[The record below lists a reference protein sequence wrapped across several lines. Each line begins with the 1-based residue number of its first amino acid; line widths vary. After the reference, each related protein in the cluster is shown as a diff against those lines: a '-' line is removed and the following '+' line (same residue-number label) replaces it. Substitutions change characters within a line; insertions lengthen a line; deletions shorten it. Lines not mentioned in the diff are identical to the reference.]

1 MGPPAAI
8 QGFNNATYDPT
19 PAGELTLFPPVAV
32 VSAAPTPGRP
42 QFEPLPE
49 LTAAAAAAA
58 AAAHPRPAI
67 YNLSVSRGFSAKDW
81 FDDPHRNFPRQ
92 QLKYQQELGTGWFGQ
107 VMYQQELGTGWLG
120 QVMYQQELGTEWFGQ
135 VMYQQ
140 ELGTGWFGQ
149 VMYQQE
155 LGTGWFGQVMY
166 QQELGTGWFGQVM
179 YQQEL
184 GTGWFGQVMYQQELG
199 TGEFEQVMYQQELGT
214 GWFGQVM
221 YQQELGTGWFGQVMY
236 QQELGTGW
244 FGQVMYQQELGT
256 GWFGQALLG
265 EARNLTAE
273 PRTAVVVKAL
283 RAGATLPEQMYFLHE
298 MAYLRDAN
306 HPNVLRL
313 LGRCLEA
320 DPYLLIL
327 ERCGAGDAKEFLQRR
342 SPAERQQLLETMALN
357 KMAMDAAA
365 GLQHLHDIHYTH
377 SDLAARSCRV
387 MSNCTLKIGDYGCNI
402 DRYKQQRLSQT
413 PRRPVYGSSGG
424 QLNKQCS
431 SVGWPVE
438 EDYYIA
444 GDVALPVRWCAPEI
458 LECTP
463 TTIETK
469 EVTKASNV
477 WSLGVLMWELLAF
490 AALPYAPLSDDDVIQ
505 HVVMDRNVQLS
516 RPKLSTGSPHT
527 DRMYHVMQLCWL
539 PPGQRP
545 TVHRIHALL
554 SQLTA
559 PPRDDFEERW
569 EALRPRGRADGGSDS
584 ESPEPASLDSELH
597 DALRSLDR
605 MLAAEEP
612 AAPGAG
618 GGPAAGDHPPPAE
631 DPDGQSAGSGD
642 GRLAREQS
650 RSVQDFLTL
659 TAPLDSLEY
668 GSERADSDPEPA
680 REPEPEPESSV
691 STRAQRPLVEGAAR
705 GPALSAPAAS
715 ACLPERPAA
724 GGGFPAGGG
733 GGAGALGDGSGEPP
747 PEEVGAGGGTAAA
760 PRTPHAVPQLCLTEA
775 TPPRQPETGQQSL
788 QSSQTEEPPATE
800 PRAFRFVLNEN
811 SDGSSK
817 LASDSETN
825 CEGCLAS
832 DAGESADL
840 GAELSAAATSEYF
853 TAADSTLA
861 AELSAVDG
869 PAGDSV
875 TDSCAAGDGDLS
887 GRRGLRLTST
897 PRGRRSPSFN
907 EYIGSA
913 YQTAVETQPDA
924 SADTLMGSRHSA
936 PAYAPLAG
944 DDLSAGSEP
953 GCHAALL
960 ADDGDDEL
968 DMASLRRE
976 AAGGGGDVP
985 RPCAGAADKAPLAE
999 PDSPARSPSLSSTFG
1014 HSTCDELAELPDEEE
1029 VRSLCSR
1036 AELAP
1041 SKLWGSAEEPAGSP
1055 LRPDRR
1061 PSADVITVIEAAPGR
1076 AGPAGGGIADGA
1088 AAGPADRTPAAAG
1101 AGKAVSADP
1110 DQSKPD
1116 TAAPV
1121 DVPALNSELSVDLL
1135 RASTGLSSAASGPST
1150 LPSEQSA
1157 LTSEELTLPSEP
1169 SNLPSEPS
1177 AVAWEQLTLPSEP
1190 SGLPSEQPASTA
1202 DFSLSD
1208 LLALA
1213 DSPMVS
1219 ANETPTKET
1228 LDGAVGDGAPLLTL
1242 SEGPASESA
1251 PLPEGPISDP
1261 LSVPGGAER
1270 QDDTLSEPVPVP
1282 GCPERQD
1289 DTLSEPVPVPGGAE
1303 RQDDTPSEPVP
1314 VPGGAERQDDTL
1326 SEPVPV
1332 PGVPEPQDDTL
1343 SEPVPVPGGPEPQDD
1358 TLSEPVPVPG
1368 GPEPQ
1373 DDTLSEPVP
1382 VPGGAEPQDDTLSES
1397 VPVPGGAEPQDDTLS
1412 EPVPVPGGA
1421 EPQDDTL
1428 SEPVPV
1434 PGGPEPQDDTLSEPV
1449 PVPGGPEPQDDTL
1462 SEPVPVPGGA
1472 EPQDDTLSEPVPVPG
1487 GAEPQ
1492 DDTLSEP
1499 VPVPGGAEPQD
1510 DTLSEPV
1517 PVPGGPEPQD
1527 DTLSEPVPVSG
1538 GAEPQN
1544 DTLSECVP
1552 VPGGAE
1558 PQDDTLTSL
1567 DGSGGFELTPGE
1579 LEMSPAAWDAARPAG
1594 PGGADAVGTG
1604 DGAATDTAV
1613 TAPAAPV
1620 TSNTGDS
1627 SHKYALCA
1635 DSGGAVDALA
1645 DDSPQP
1651 VPAAAGPG
1659 SKYQLQS
1666 ELGASADGELSEA
1679 EERPGLWTDGGPSA
1693 GEGEELWADGG
1704 PSAGEGEEPW
1714 AGRGP
1719 SAGEGE
1725 VEPWAGRG
1733 APAGEGEELWAGRG
1747 APAGEGEELWAGL
1760 RLATEHTQALVEAAR
1775 RQSPQKNYRSMFLE
1789 GAAEPADGA
1798 EPASRHGRHGSGGF
1812 DPLVPSGESPGAA
1825 FDPLQLELELE
1836 LEPGG
1841 LELEL
1846 IPSDEEAAFAAIRAE
1861 LRRALPDPAGAEQ
1874 EQEEEEQREQEE
1886 EEVGMVCR
1894 PAVPGLE
1901 TIREEAED
1909 QDQDQEDA
1917 PLEEDHIPDS
1927 WREHEDTFVEVEIRP
1942 CDAGQERRAVARPD
1956 PAGVQPDP
1964 AGVQPDP
1971 ASPTPDPAG
1980 VQSDTERP
1988 GGGCGPPATETA
2000 ASRPPERTE
2009 PTPSPD
2015 RQWTEPTPTADRQWT
2030 EPTPSPDRQWT
2041 ETTPT
2046 ADRQWTEPTPSPD
2059 RQWTEL
2065 TPAADRQAAGAAA
2078 PAHPAAAAPAVPEQ
2092 QRVSADLPAGP
2103 EQLRASADLPAGPEQ
2118 LRASADLPDTEQ
2130 LRVSADLPATEQL
2143 RGSADLPGPA
2153 DVLSSRGEP
2162 DGSQDSGPP
2171 AAGGL
2176 SGVSHVPEGAGSA
2189 EDTPDRTEAVAVSQ
2203 RSVERLQNGLGV
2215 TGGATDSRPA
2225 GADRAV
2231 DGGRPAAG
2239 LGGDLVTGEPLSGD
2253 DAGVYGD
2260 GDGAVQPADGG
2271 PPPVGVAEDTSE
2283 EVGPRQNGNTEAH
2296 ERDSSTEKDII
2307 EDGSLS
2313 APPQPGSKGGLNA
2326 EPTKP
2331 ARIEFRLDEPVTVPR
2346 KLRAASAEGA
2356 ILIPGVGDVYSS
2368 LTAEEPTAGDAA
2380 TASLGGVE
2388 SGTGTAAVSGS
2399 GGPEPE
2405 PAAATRR
2412 PVSAALV
2419 AELRALASSA
2429 ESRPSAPVA
2438 EDRAETQ
2445 SRPPAPVA
2453 EGRVESQVPRSARGG
2468 AALQLT
2474 DLEWPAAGGGA
2485 APAGPP
2491 PEPLSDSEA
2500 SDVLEVDT
2508 ESLEARLVAGGRP
2521 RAHLAFVPRAEP
2533 APPPPREEE
2542 RRGTDPWAEGESPS
2556 AAAVGSTVGDESD
2569 YEGDYESLP
2578 VDVTGPGL
2586 GPGPAAGLTRSV
2598 ASYDL
2603 AGGAAGAAGWEGAG
2617 AEQPADWQ
2625 YPAPGEG
2632 AAVPDRDRE
2641 ADHGQPASLPPL
2653 AGYHVLSHGE
2663 IYHKAERRRSLPV
2676 TAGPPPPPPP
2686 PPPPAESAAESA
2698 ALTAE
2703 ELALDASIPTYDD
2716 VRRFG
2721 EPADSLSSDEDDEP
2735 SPAGR
2740 PWPLGDASACT
2751 LRGRGP
2757 ELPGE
2762 RDGGGGE
2769 MEWGDRRDK
2778 RKEGEHSDVTE
2789 RSGDKRLV
2797 VDATDGEEVSRGA
2810 GAAAVTG
2817 AGAASEGEGGDGRGP
2832 GELGLDESGDVLERP
2847 HRPVPGVQCERDSE
2861 RRLRPEPDTA
2871 VNSGL
2876 RLEPDTAVNSG
2887 PLPEPDAAPEIEY
2900 DEDGV
2905 VFERL
2910 ERPGRPAPG
2919 ARPPPAAGAVR
2930 SPEDPAAAAAA
2941 EQQDQEEEQE
2951 GAAGPQESRWSPEAA
2966 FLEDD
2971 SPWSAADALALRDRL
2986 RLINE
2991 EYGEAEGEE
3000 GRAERAERLRRLND
3014 QWGVAQADDPAGGRY
3029 TPDWEPDDDEEDGLS
3044 STSGEFV
3051 WQDGADRAAAE
3062 AGAGS
3067 DSDSD
3072 SGSDSESE
3080 SGEEEFTPSVWQQD
3094 LEPGHGLLR
3103 SPERKSDL
3111 RKSVS
3116 FKRQKHHRI
3125 YEYPGAPAT
3134 PELAAEEAAAAAAA
3148 AQRKTWSF
3156 VAPAAVTLDGPT
3168 DPLCVGQAAVT
3179 LDGPTDP
3186 LCVGQAAVTLD
3197 CPTDPLCVGQAAVTH
3212 YTDWEL
3218 DGEEIED
3225 VSLTELPESP
3235 ERCAPRLPA
3244 AGAAAHYFLS
3254 AEGDDG
3260 DEFYL
3265 EPALSAAGYTG
3276 GSSFSPAQL
3285 FQGAEHDW
3293 GAAAEHGWAAAPEGR
3308 FVDVWAR
3315 GGAGRAEEAVS
3326 PDVAERPLVAG
3337 PDGGGGV
3344 SELDSG
3350 AAVSEVGPD
3359 RDTAVS
3365 ELFLDLTGAPADTV
3379 DSGYTGSCDDRT
3391 LAAFAALAAR
3401 PE

>member
-1 MGPPAAI
+1 MFQWKSACLACLLGVAAGLPLHYGSLPVQAGTDVWPLPLLLGLGLLAAAVSVIVGCVCCHRFGKGPPAAI

-107 VMYQQELGTGWLG
+107 
-120 QVMYQQELGTEWFGQ
+120 
-135 VMYQQ
+135 
-140 ELGTGWFGQ
+140 
-149 VMYQQE
+149 
-155 LGTGWFGQVMY
+155 
-166 QQELGTGWFGQVM
+166 
-179 YQQEL
+179 
-184 GTGWFGQVMYQQELG
+184 
-199 TGEFEQVMYQQELGT
+199 
-214 GWFGQVM
+214 
-221 YQQELGTGWFGQVMY
+221 
-236 QQELGTGW
+236 
-244 FGQVMYQQELGT
+244 
-256 GWFGQALLG
+256 ALLG

-342 SPAERQQLLETMALN
+342 SPAERQQLLNTMALN

-402 DRYKQQRLSQT
+402 DRYK
-413 PRRPVYGSSGG
+413 
-424 QLNKQCS
+424 
-431 SVGWPVE
+431 

-680 REPEPEPESSV
+680 REPEPEPESS
-691 STRAQRPLVEGAAR
+691 
-705 GPALSAPAAS
+705 
-715 ACLPERPAA
+715 
-724 GGGFPAGGG
+724 
-733 GGAGALGDGSGEPP
+733 
-747 PEEVGAGGGTAAA
+747 
-760 PRTPHAVPQLCLTEA
+760 
-775 TPPRQPETGQQSL
+775 PETGQQSL

-976 AAGGGGDVP
+976 AA
-985 RPCAGAADKAPLAE
+985 PLAE

-1101 AGKAVSADP
+1101 AGSEGPAGAGSEGTAPALTGAASGEASVAESEGTIPAQLAGAGTESELSGDNSAVLEENLVIPVASLPNEQVLVSLENGSLEDKISKPTRPLLDSKSGEASAPVVALLSAEGSVCLESDIPDIPTSAGAGNTLLLWDPVSPKEAVSADP

-1135 RASTGLSSAASGPST
+1135 RASTGLSSAASGPSTLPSEQSALTSQELT

-1812 DPLVPSGESPGAA
+1812 DPLVPW
-1825 FDPLQLELELE
+1825 
-1836 LEPGG
+1836 
-1841 LELEL
+1841 
-1846 IPSDEEAAFAAIRAE
+1846 
-1861 LRRALPDPAGAEQ
+1861 
-1874 EQEEEEQREQEE
+1874 
-1886 EEVGMVCR
+1886 
-1894 PAVPGLE
+1894 
-1901 TIREEAED
+1901 
-1909 QDQDQEDA
+1909 
-1917 PLEEDHIPDS
+1917 S
-1927 WREHEDTFVEVEIRP
+1927 W
-1942 CDAGQERRAVARPD
+1942 
-1956 PAGVQPDP
+1956 
-1964 AGVQPDP
+1964 
-1971 ASPTPDPAG
+1971 SWNW
-1980 VQSDTERP
+1980 S
-1988 GGGCGPPATETA
+1988 
-2000 ASRPPERTE
+2000 
-2009 PTPSPD
+2009 
-2015 RQWTEPTPTADRQWT
+2015 
-2030 EPTPSPDRQWT
+2030 
-2041 ETTPT
+2041 
-2046 ADRQWTEPTPSPD
+2046 
-2059 RQWTEL
+2059 
-2065 TPAADRQAAGAAA
+2065 
-2078 PAHPAAAAPAVPEQ
+2078 
-2092 QRVSADLPAGP
+2092 
-2103 EQLRASADLPAGPEQ
+2103 
-2118 LRASADLPDTEQ
+2118 
-2130 LRVSADLPATEQL
+2130 
-2143 RGSADLPGPA
+2143 
-2153 DVLSSRGEP
+2153 
-2162 DGSQDSGPP
+2162 
-2171 AAGGL
+2171 
-2176 SGVSHVPEGAGSA
+2176 
-2189 EDTPDRTEAVAVSQ
+2189 
-2203 RSVERLQNGLGV
+2203 
-2215 TGGATDSRPA
+2215 
-2225 GADRAV
+2225 
-2231 DGGRPAAG
+2231 
-2239 LGGDLVTGEPLSGD
+2239 
-2253 DAGVYGD
+2253 
-2260 GDGAVQPADGG
+2260 
-2271 PPPVGVAEDTSE
+2271 
-2283 EVGPRQNGNTEAH
+2283 
-2296 ERDSSTEKDII
+2296 
-2307 EDGSLS
+2307 
-2313 APPQPGSKGGLNA
+2313 
-2326 EPTKP
+2326 
-2331 ARIEFRLDEPVTVPR
+2331 
-2346 KLRAASAEGA
+2346 RAA
-2356 ILIPGVGDVYSS
+2356 
-2368 LTAEEPTAGDAA
+2368 
-2380 TASLGGVE
+2380 
-2388 SGTGTAAVSGS
+2388 
-2399 GGPEPE
+2399 
-2405 PAAATRR
+2405 
-2412 PVSAALV
+2412 
-2419 AELRALASSA
+2419 
-2429 ESRPSAPVA
+2429 
-2438 EDRAETQ
+2438 
-2445 SRPPAPVA
+2445 
-2453 EGRVESQVPRSARGG
+2453 
-2468 AALQLT
+2468 
-2474 DLEWPAAGGGA
+2474 
-2485 APAGPP
+2485 
-2491 PEPLSDSEA
+2491 
-2500 SDVLEVDT
+2500 
-2508 ESLEARLVAGGRP
+2508 
-2521 RAHLAFVPRAEP
+2521 
-2533 APPPPREEE
+2533 
-2542 RRGTDPWAEGESPS
+2542 
-2556 AAAVGSTVGDESD
+2556 
-2569 YEGDYESLP
+2569 
-2578 VDVTGPGL
+2578 
-2586 GPGPAAGLTRSV
+2586 
-2598 ASYDL
+2598 
-2603 AGGAAGAAGWEGAG
+2603 
-2617 AEQPADWQ
+2617 
-2625 YPAPGEG
+2625 
-2632 AAVPDRDRE
+2632 
-2641 ADHGQPASLPPL
+2641 
-2653 AGYHVLSHGE
+2653 
-2663 IYHKAERRRSLPV
+2663 
-2676 TAGPPPPPPP
+2676 
-2686 PPPPAESAAESA
+2686 
-2698 ALTAE
+2698 
-2703 ELALDASIPTYDD
+2703 
-2716 VRRFG
+2716 
-2721 EPADSLSSDEDDEP
+2721 
-2735 SPAGR
+2735 
-2740 PWPLGDASACT
+2740 
-2751 LRGRGP
+2751 
-2757 ELPGE
+2757 
-2762 RDGGGGE
+2762 
-2769 MEWGDRRDK
+2769 
-2778 RKEGEHSDVTE
+2778 
-2789 RSGDKRLV
+2789 
-2797 VDATDGEEVSRGA
+2797 
-2810 GAAAVTG
+2810 
-2817 AGAASEGEGGDGRGP
+2817 
-2832 GELGLDESGDVLERP
+2832 
-2847 HRPVPGVQCERDSE
+2847 
-2861 RRLRPEPDTA
+2861 
-2871 VNSGL
+2871 
-2876 RLEPDTAVNSG
+2876 
-2887 PLPEPDAAPEIEY
+2887 
-2900 DEDGV
+2900 
-2905 VFERL
+2905 
-2910 ERPGRPAPG
+2910 
-2919 ARPPPAAGAVR
+2919 
-2930 SPEDPAAAAAA
+2930 
-2941 EQQDQEEEQE
+2941 
-2951 GAAGPQESRWSPEAA
+2951 WS
-2966 FLEDD
+2966 
-2971 SPWSAADALALRDRL
+2971 W
-2986 RLINE
+2986 N
-2991 EYGEAEGEE
+2991 
-3000 GRAERAERLRRLND
+3000 
-3014 QWGVAQADDPAGGRY
+3014 
-3029 TPDWEPDDDEEDGLS
+3029 
-3044 STSGEFV
+3044 
-3051 WQDGADRAAAE
+3051 
-3062 AGAGS
+3062 
-3067 DSDSD
+3067 
-3072 SGSDSESE
+3072 
-3080 SGEEEFTPSVWQQD
+3080 
-3094 LEPGHGLLR
+3094 
-3103 SPERKSDL
+3103 
-3111 RKSVS
+3111 
-3116 FKRQKHHRI
+3116 
-3125 YEYPGAPAT
+3125 
-3134 PELAAEEAAAAAAA
+3134 
-3148 AQRKTWSF
+3148 
-3156 VAPAAVTLDGPT
+3156 
-3168 DPLCVGQAAVT
+3168 
-3179 LDGPTDP
+3179 
-3186 LCVGQAAVTLD
+3186 
-3197 CPTDPLCVGQAAVTH
+3197 
-3212 YTDWEL
+3212 
-3218 DGEEIED
+3218 
-3225 VSLTELPESP
+3225 
-3235 ERCAPRLPA
+3235 
-3244 AGAAAHYFLS
+3244 
-3254 AEGDDG
+3254 
-3260 DEFYL
+3260 
-3265 EPALSAAGYTG
+3265 
-3276 GSSFSPAQL
+3276 
-3285 FQGAEHDW
+3285 
-3293 GAAAEHGWAAAPEGR
+3293 
-3308 FVDVWAR
+3308 
-3315 GGAGRAEEAVS
+3315 
-3326 PDVAERPLVAG
+3326 
-3337 PDGGGGV
+3337 
-3344 SELDSG
+3344 
-3350 AAVSEVGPD
+3350 
-3359 RDTAVS
+3359 
-3365 ELFLDLTGAPADTV
+3365 
-3379 DSGYTGSCDDRT
+3379 
-3391 LAAFAALAAR
+3391 
-3401 PE
+3401 

>member
-1 MGPPAAI
+1 
-8 QGFNNATYDPT
+8 
-19 PAGELTLFPPVAV
+19 
-32 VSAAPTPGRP
+32 
-42 QFEPLPE
+42 
-49 LTAAAAAAA
+49 
-58 AAAHPRPAI
+58 
-67 YNLSVSRGFSAKDW
+67 
-81 FDDPHRNFPRQ
+81 
-92 QLKYQQELGTGWFGQ
+92 
-107 VMYQQELGTGWLG
+107 
-120 QVMYQQELGTEWFGQ
+120 
-135 VMYQQ
+135 
-140 ELGTGWFGQ
+140 
-149 VMYQQE
+149 
-155 LGTGWFGQVMY
+155 
-166 QQELGTGWFGQVM
+166 
-179 YQQEL
+179 
-184 GTGWFGQVMYQQELG
+184 
-199 TGEFEQVMYQQELGT
+199 
-214 GWFGQVM
+214 
-221 YQQELGTGWFGQVMY
+221 
-236 QQELGTGW
+236 
-244 FGQVMYQQELGT
+244 
-256 GWFGQALLG
+256 
-265 EARNLTAE
+265 
-273 PRTAVVVKAL
+273 
-283 RAGATLPEQMYFLHE
+283 MYFLHE

-342 SPAERQQLLETMALN
+342 SPAERQQLLNTMALN

-387 MSNCTLKIGDYGCNI
+387 MSNRTLKIGDYGCNI
-402 DRYKQQRLSQT
+402 DRYK
-413 PRRPVYGSSGG
+413 
-424 QLNKQCS
+424 
-431 SVGWPVE
+431 

-612 AAPGAG
+612 AAPGPG

-631 DPDGQSAGSGD
+631 DPDGQSAGSGGSGD

-680 REPEPEPESSV
+680 GEPARAADPEPEPEPESSV

-724 GGGFPAGGG
+724 GGGLPAGGG
-733 GGAGALGDGSGEPP
+733 DGAGALGDGSGTPP
-747 PEEVGAGGGTAAA
+747 EEEVGAGGGTAAA

-775 TPPRQPETGQQSL
+775 TPPRQPDTGQQSL
-788 QSSQTEEPPATE
+788 QSSQAEEPPATE
-800 PRAFRFVLNEN
+800 PRAFRLVLNEN

-840 GAELSAAATSEYF
+840 GAELSTAAGSEYF

-861 AELSAVDG
+861 AELSVVDG
-869 PAGDSV
+869 PAADSV

-887 GRRGLRLTST
+887 GRLGLRLTST

-953 GCHAALL
+953 GCDAALL

-985 RPCAGAADKAPLAE
+985 RPCAGAADKAPPAE

-1061 PSADVITVIEAAPGR
+1061 LSADVITVIEAAPGR
-1076 AGPAGGGIADGA
+1076 PGPAGGGAADGA
-1088 AAGPADRTPAAAG
+1088 AAGPADRTTAAAG
-1101 AGKAVSADP
+1101 AGSEGPTGAGSEGPAPAPAGAASGEASVAESQGTIPAQLAGAGTESELSGDNSAVLEENLVIPVASQPNEQVLVSLENGSIESKISKPTRPLLDSKFGEASAPVVALLSAEGSVCLESDIPDIPTSAGAGGTPLQWDPVSPKEAASADP
-1110 DQSKPD
+1110 DQPKTD

-1121 DVPALNSELSVDLL
+1121 DVPALNSGSVGLL
-1135 RASTGLSSAASGPST
+1135 RASTGLSSAASEQST
-1150 LPSEQSA
+1150 LPSEQLTLALEQSA
-1157 LTSEELTLPSEP
+1157 LPSEGLT
-1169 SNLPSEPS
+1169 LPSEPS

-1190 SGLPSEQPASTA
+1190 SALPSEPSGLPSGQPAPAA

-1219 ANETPTKET
+1219 ANETPTNET
-1228 LDGAVGDGAPLLTL
+1228 TDGAVGDGASLWTL
-1242 SEGPASESA
+1242 SAGPASECV
-1251 PLPEGPISDP
+1251 PLPDGRISDP
-1261 LSVPGGAER
+1261 LS
-1270 QDDTLSEPVPVP
+1270 VP

-1289 DTLSEPVPVPGGAE
+1289 DTLSEPVPVPGCPE
-1303 RQDDTPSEPVP
+1303 R
-1314 VPGGAERQDDTL
+1314 
-1326 SEPVPV
+1326 
-1332 PGVPEPQDDTL
+1332 
-1343 SEPVPVPGGPEPQDD
+1343 
-1358 TLSEPVPVPG
+1358 
-1368 GPEPQ
+1368 
-1373 DDTLSEPVP
+1373 
-1382 VPGGAEPQDDTLSES
+1382 
-1397 VPVPGGAEPQDDTLS
+1397 
-1412 EPVPVPGGA
+1412 
-1421 EPQDDTL
+1421 
-1428 SEPVPV
+1428 
-1434 PGGPEPQDDTLSEPV
+1434 
-1449 PVPGGPEPQDDTL
+1449 
-1462 SEPVPVPGGA
+1462 
-1472 EPQDDTLSEPVPVPG
+1472 QDDTLSEPVPVPG

-1517 PVPGGPEPQD
+1517 PVPGGPERQD
-1527 DTLSEPVPVSG
+1527 DTLPEP
-1538 GAEPQN
+1538 
-1544 DTLSECVP
+1544 VP

-1558 PQDDTLTSL
+1558 PQNDTLTSL

-1579 LEMSPAAWDAARPAG
+1579 LGMSPAAWDAARPADT
-1594 PGGADAVGTG
+1594 GGADAVGTG
-1604 DGAATDTAV
+1604 DGAAAATAV

-1627 SHKYALCA
+1627 SHQYSPGA

-1645 DDSPQP
+1645 GDSPQP
-1651 VPAAAGPG
+1651 VPTAAGSG
-1659 SKYQLQS
+1659 SKYRLQS
-1666 ELGASADGELSEA
+1666 GLGASADGELSEA
-1679 EERPGLWTDGGPSA
+1679 EQRPGLWTAGGPS
-1693 GEGEELWADGG
+1693 
-1704 PSAGEGEEPW
+1704 
-1714 AGRGP
+1714 
-1719 SAGEGE
+1719 
-1725 VEPWAGRG
+1725 
-1733 APAGEGEELWAGRG
+1733 AGEGEELWAGRG
-1747 APAGEGEELWAGL
+1747 APAGEGEELWAGRGAPAGDSEELWAGRGAPAGEGEELWAGRGPSAGEGEELWADRGPSAGEGEELWAGL
-1760 RLATEHTQALVEAAR
+1760 RLATELTQALVEAAR

-1798 EPASRHGRHGSGGF
+1798 EPADSAPASRHGRHGSGGF
-1812 DPLVPSGESPGAA
+1812 DPLVPSGEGPGAA
-1825 FDPLQLELELE
+1825 FDPLQLEMELE
-1836 LEPGG
+1836 LEQGG
-1841 LELEL
+1841 LEREL

-1874 EQEEEEQREQEE
+1874 QEEEQREQEE
-1886 EEVGMVCR
+1886 EEVGMICR

-1917 PLEEDHIPDS
+1917 LLEEDHIPDS
-1927 WREHEDTFVEVEIRP
+1927 WREHEDAFVEVEIRP
-1942 CDAGQERRAVARPD
+1942 CDAGQERRAAARSD
-1956 PAGVQPDP
+1956 PAGVQR
-1964 AGVQPDP
+1964 DP
-1971 ASPTPDPAG
+1971 ASPTSDPASPIPDPA
-1980 VQSDTERP
+1980 SSTPDTERP
-1988 GGGCGPPATETA
+1988 GGGDGPPAAETA
-2000 ASRPPERTE
+2000 ASR
-2009 PTPSPD
+2009 SPD
-2015 RQWTEPTPTADRQWT
+2015 WTEPTP
-2030 EPTPSPDRQWT
+2030 
-2041 ETTPT
+2041 
-2046 ADRQWTEPTPSPD
+2046 
-2059 RQWTEL
+2059 
-2065 TPAADRQAAGAAA
+2065 AADWQAAGAAP
-2078 PAHPAAAAPAVPEQ
+2078 PAHP
-2092 QRVSADLPAGP
+2092 
-2103 EQLRASADLPAGPEQ
+2103 
-2118 LRASADLPDTEQ
+2118 
-2130 LRVSADLPATEQL
+2130 VSADLPATEQL
-2143 RGSADLPGPA
+2143 RVSADPPATERLRASADLPTPA

-2176 SGVSHVPEGAGSA
+2176 SGVSHIPEGAGSA
-2189 EDTPDRTEAVAVSQ
+2189 ENTPDRTEEVVVPQ
-2203 RSVERLQNGLGV
+2203 RSAEQLQNGLGV
-2215 TGGATDSRPA
+2215 IGGATDSRPV

-2231 DGGRPAAG
+2231 DGGRPAEG
-2239 LGGDLVTGEPLSGD
+2239 LSGDLVTG
-2253 DAGVYGD
+2253 DATTGVC
-2260 GDGAVQPADGG
+2260 GDGAVQPADSG
-2271 PPPVGVAEDTSE
+2271 PPPVGVTEDTSE

-2296 ERDSSTEKDII
+2296 EGDASTGNHITR

-2313 APPQPGSKGGLNA
+2313 APPQPESKGGLGA
-2326 EPTKP
+2326 GPTKP

-2368 LTAEEPTAGDAA
+2368 LTAEPTAGDAA
-2380 TASLGGVE
+2380 TASLGGLE
-2388 SGTGTAAVSGS
+2388 SGAAASGTAAVSGS

-2405 PAAATRR
+2405 PEPAATRR

-2438 EDRAETQ
+2438 EDRAKTQ
-2445 SRPPAPVA
+2445 PP
-2453 EGRVESQVPRSARGG
+2453 RVVRGG

-2485 APAGPP
+2485 APDGPP

-2533 APPPPREEE
+2533 AQPPPPPAEEEE
-2542 RRGTDPWAEGESPS
+2542 RRGADPWAEGESPS
-2556 AAAVGSTVGDESD
+2556 ARVGSAVGDESD

-2625 YPAPGEG
+2625 YPAPGEA

-2641 ADHGQPASLPPL
+2641 TGHGQPASLPPL

-2721 EPADSLSSDEDDEP
+2721 EPTDSLSSDEDDEP

-2740 PWPLGDASACT
+2740 PWPLGDARART
-2751 LRGRGP
+2751 LRDRGP
-2757 ELPGE
+2757 EPADWEPGE

-2769 MEWGDRRDK
+2769 MEWDDRRDK
-2778 RKEGEHSDVTE
+2778 RKEVEHSDTTA
-2789 RSGDKRLV
+2789 RSGDKRLK
-2797 VDATDGEEVSRGA
+2797 VDATDGEEVSSGGEWA
-2810 GAAAVTG
+2810 ALTGAALP
-2817 AGAASEGEGGDGRGP
+2817 AGGERLGASEGEGGDGRGP
-2832 GELGLDESGDVLERP
+2832 GELGLDESGDVLEARP

-2861 RRLRPEPDTA
+2861 RRLQP
-2871 VNSGL
+2871 G
-2876 RLEPDTAVNSG
+2876 PDTAVNSG
-2887 PLPEPDAAPEIEY
+2887 PLPEPETAVNSGPLPEPDTTVNSGLRPEPDVAVSSGPLPEPDTAPEIEY

-2919 ARPPPAAGAVR
+2919 AVR
-2930 SPEDPAAAAAA
+2930 SPEDPAAAA
-2941 EQQDQEEEQE
+2941 EQQDQEQEQE

-2991 EYGEAEGEE
+2991 EYGEGEGDE

-3014 QWGVAQADDPAGGRY
+3014 QWGVAQPDDPAGGRY
-3029 TPDWEPDDDEEDGLS
+3029 TPDWEPDDEDEDGLS

-3103 SPERKSDL
+3103 SPEHKSDL

-3148 AQRKTWSF
+3148 AAQRKTWSF
-3156 VAPAAVTLDGPT
+3156 VAP
-3168 DPLCVGQAAVT
+3168 
-3179 LDGPTDP
+3179 
-3186 LCVGQAAVTLD
+3186 
-3197 CPTDPLCVGQAAVTH
+3197 AAVTH

-3285 FQGAEHDW
+3285 FQGAQHDW
-3293 GAAAEHGWAAAPEGR
+3293 GAAAEHDWGAAPEGR

-3337 PDGGGGV
+3337 PPGQP
-3344 SELDSG
+3344 G

-3359 RDTAVS
+3359 CGVTVSEVGLDRDTAVS
-3365 ELFLDLTGAPADTV
+3365 EVVTDRDTAVSEVGPAGGAAVSEVGPDCNTAVSEVAADPGEERAASPGPAAAAPEPDCDDGGGPSAAAAAERAETTAKVTESAVSGTETTVLEITAPGTETGVSATTVPETDRAGSRLVETAGEGAIPASGAVPAAPDGGLPAAGPAVEPQSAQAGPPSPGAAPAGSLTDGGAGDPTRPEPTEAAAG
-3379 DSGYTGSCDDRT
+3379 SGQPAEAERGYTGSCDDRT